1 VSGLIKRYLQGDLVI
16 WAVVFLLSLVSAMAV
31 YSSTGTLAH
40 RYQGGNTE
48 YYFIKH
54 FSIILFGWGIIYLV
68 HRVPFKYFSRAAQVM
83 LWLSV
88 PLLIVTLF
96 SGTNLNEA
104 SRWLTVPLINL
115 SFQTSD
121 LAKLALIAYLA
132 RELSKRQDAVKDFKE
147 GFIHLLWPILLICA
161 LILPANFS
169 TSAVLFASS
178 LVLLFIG
185 RVKVMH
191 IAGVLGSGAVLG
203 SFIVLLSFVVPVEKV
218 LPRFGTWKARVETYI
233 SDEKSPA
240 TSDASYQS
248 DQAKIAIA
256 NGGVT
261 GVGPGNSTQR
271 NFLPHPYSDFIYAII
286 LEEWGLAG
294 GLFILFLYLILLFRA
309 LRVVH
314 KGESVFGSLLAF
326 GCSFSL
332 VFQAFI
338 NMAVAV
344 NLFPVTGQPLPL
356 VSMGGTSIWFTSIA
370 IGMILS
376 VSRATS
382 PSAVEDKADK
392 AVESASTAE
401 DYDTEEDEGSVT
413 IAHV

>member
-1 VSGLIKRYLQGDLVI
+1 MKRYLQGDLVI
-16 WAVVFLLSLVSAMAV
+16 WAVVFLLSLVSALAV

-48 YYFIKH
+48 YYFLKH
-54 FSIILFGWGIIYLV
+54 FSIIVLGWGIIYAV
-68 HRVPFKYFSRAAQVM
+68 HTVPYKYFARVAQVM
-83 LWLSV
+83 LWISV
-88 PLLIVTLF
+88 PLLIVTLA

-104 SRWLTVPLINL
+104 SRWLTIPLINL

-132 RELSKRQDAVKDFKE
+132 RELAKRQERVKDLKE
-147 GFIHLLWPILLICA
+147 GFVHLMWPIVLICA

-185 RVKVMH
+185 RVRPLH
-191 IAGVLGSGAVLG
+191 IAGVLGLGTVAVA
-203 SFIVLLSFVVPVEKV
+203 FIVLLSFVVPVEKV
-218 LPRFGTWKARVETYI
+218 LPRFGTWKARVETYV
-233 SDEKSPA
+233 SGDENPA
-240 TSDASYQS
+240 KADATYQS

-256 NGGVT
+256 NGGIQ

-286 LEEWGLAG
+286 LEEWGLIG

-309 LRVVH
+309 LRIVH
-314 KGESVFGSLLAF
+314 KGENVFGSLLAF

-332 VFQAFI
+332 VFQGFI

-376 VSRATS
+376 VSRTELDGVGVKEAKPLVDE
-382 PSAVEDKADK
+382 PSDFV
-392 AVESASTAE
+392 
-401 DYDTEEDEGSVT
+401 DEGSLEVT
-413 IAHV
+413 HG